1 MPSLL
6 KTIRLY
12 ETDDYMTMADKI
24 YHSFEV
30 NQSCT
35 VKGFVICED
44 NEPIPKGKMVLDHIE
59 GLDRAENYNSS
70 KRRKRVKPPNSVGDF
85 VAGKI
90 FKWEERIHDRKIIIL
105 IWRMQ

>member
-1 MPSLL
+1 MPSLT
-6 KTIRLY
+6 KTIRIY

-24 YHSFEV
+24 YNSFEV

-35 VKGFVICED
+35 VRGFIVD
-44 NEPIPKGKMVLDHIE
+44 RNDVIPKGRLVLDHIDKMDKFDH
-59 GLDRAENYNSS
+59 LDKQS
-70 KRRKRVKPPNSVGDF
+70 RRKRVKPPNSIGDF

-90 FKWEERIHDRKIIIL
+90 FKWEERIQDRKIIYL

>member
-1 MPSLL
+1 MSSLT
-6 KTIRLY
+6 KAVRLY

-24 YHSFEV
+24 YNSFEV

-35 VKGFVICED
+35 VKGFILDEG
-44 NEPIPKGKMVLDHIE
+44 EPIPKGKMVLDHINL
-59 GLDRAENYNSS
+59 LDRSEHYDKHS
-70 KRRKRVKPPNSVGDF
+70 RRKRVKPPNSIGDF

-90 FKWEERIHDRKIIIL
+90 FKYEERIQDRKIIYL